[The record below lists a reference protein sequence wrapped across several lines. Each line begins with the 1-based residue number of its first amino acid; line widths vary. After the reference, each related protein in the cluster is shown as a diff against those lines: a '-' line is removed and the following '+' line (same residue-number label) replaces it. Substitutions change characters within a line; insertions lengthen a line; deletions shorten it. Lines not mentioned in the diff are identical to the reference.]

1 GLGVA
6 ARLLP
11 FRRGRL
17 KPVPVGPRSATS
29 AGGLRHR
36 KQKRMPAWMPA
47 MSLPGETAL
56 VQPRARGD
64 WPGPHAHRLGRTTTP
79 SQQHENRNEAKNYAF
94 GTDDARQ
101 LEMTTLA
108 DNGIAMMGALGGC
121 RIFARTQKAIE
132 QTGRNGASNNPPLL
146 RFDIDRTKKDKKS
159 DESKTDIGDK

>member
-1 GLGVA
+1 
-6 ARLLP
+6 
-11 FRRGRL
+11 
-17 KPVPVGPRSATS
+17 
-29 AGGLRHR
+29 
-36 KQKRMPAWMPA
+36 MPA
-47 MSLPGETAL
+47 MSFPGETAL

-64 WPGPHAHRLGRTTTP
+64 WPGPHAHRLGRTTTA
-79 SQQHENRNEAKNYAF
+79 SHEHENRNEAQNYAF

-101 LEMTTLA
+101 PEMTTLA

-159 DESKTDIGDK
+159 DESKTDIGDKTKGEKGSDDDCEKRKDQKGKFRPGWTHDDDSSQQRREQKQAC